1 MPDQPQRRKL
11 KELCR
16 TRWVQRH
23 DAFEV
28 FLDFLPATID
38 AIENILEYE
47 SRPDSLTDANGI
59 LSAITSF
66 PFIIALVIALRCLAY
81 IKSLS
86 IVLQGRE
93 LDSEE
98 ALKNVRH
105 VKDTLQNKRDS
116 VDNFHGCLYEEAV
129 AVAKAVGVDPSI
141 PRRCCRQTQRNNIP
155 ADTPETY
162 YKRV

>member
-1 MPDQPQRRKL
+1 MPDQPHRRKL

-38 AIENILEYE
+38 AIENILENE

-66 PFIIALVIALRCLAY
+66 PFIITLVIALRCLAY

-86 IVLQGRE
+86 IVLQGK
-93 LDSEE
+93 L
-98 ALKNVRH
+98 LF
-105 VKDTLQNKRDS
+105 TL
-116 VDNFHGCLYEEAV
+116 
-129 AVAKAVGVDPSI
+129 
-141 PRRCCRQTQRNNIP
+141 
-155 ADTPETY
+155 
-162 YKRV
+162 

>member
-1 MPDQPQRRKL
+1 MPDQPHRRKL

-38 AIENILEYE
+38 AIENILENE

-66 PFIIALVIALRCLAY
+66 HLLLPW
-81 IKSLS
+81 
-86 IVLQGRE
+86 
-93 LDSEE
+93 
-98 ALKNVRH
+98 
-105 VKDTLQNKRDS
+105 
-116 VDNFHGCLYEEAV
+116 
-129 AVAKAVGVDPSI
+129 
-141 PRRCCRQTQRNNIP
+141 
-155 ADTPETY
+155 
-162 YKRV
+162 